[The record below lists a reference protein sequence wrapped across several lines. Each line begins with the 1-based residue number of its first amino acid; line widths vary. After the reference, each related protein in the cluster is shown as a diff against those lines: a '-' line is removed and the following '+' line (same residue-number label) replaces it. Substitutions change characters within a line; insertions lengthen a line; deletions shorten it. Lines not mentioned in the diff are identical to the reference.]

1 MSIPSIAL
9 IRVSVALAALLAVAS
24 AAAVADSSGTIVV
37 KMEGM
42 NGSGESGTA
51 TLKPNGNKTLVVIK
65 LAGGS
70 SVEQPAHFHTGTC
83 DKYEPRPLYGLND
96 VVNGASTTTV
106 NVSIDK
112 LTAGNLIINVH
123 KSYDDI
129 ATQTS
134 CGVAKP

>member
-1 MSIPSIAL
+1 M
-9 IRVSVALAALLAVAS
+9 IRTFVIFAVLAVAI
-24 AAAVADSSGTIVV
+24 AAGAMADAPGTVV
-37 KMEGM
+37 IQMGAM

-51 TLKPNGNKTLVVIK
+51 TLKPNGNKTVVVLK

-96 VVNGASTTTV
+96 VVNGTSTTSV
-106 NVSIDK
+106 NQPIEK
-112 LTAGNLIINVH
+112 LTAGDLIINVH

-129 ATQTS
+129 ATQVS

>member
-1 MSIPSIAL
+1 MSIRSFGL
-9 IRVSVALAALLAVAS
+9 FRAVATLVVLS
-24 AAAVADSSGTIVV
+24 LATAPAAMADSSGIVVV

-51 TLKPNGNKTLVVIK
+51 TLKPSGNKTIVVIK
-65 LAGGS
+65 LSGGS

-106 NVSIDK
+106 NQPIDK